1 MVTPWDFIHRVK
13 SYNHHKKCQLF
24 TLGVKPGL
32 KIILCSIYYK
42 IPSSFF
48 TPSLIVFNFMLV
60 SSFVR
65 LERVQ
70 NERDDLHQQLKI
82 VTDETLT
89 AEEKAQRMDMLLKE
103 EEARIYDVE
112 KQLSRLRET
121 QVGIVFLSVNSFSL
135 QSHQHQFSSNNIKT

>member
-1 MVTPWDFIHRVK
+1 MLH
-13 SYNHHKKCQLF
+13 LF
-24 TLGVKPGL
+24 NKM
-32 KIILCSIYYK
+32 
-42 IPSSFF
+42 PSSFF

-60 SSFVR
+60 LSFIR

-70 NERDDLHQQLKI
+70 RERDDLHQQLKI

-135 QSHQHQFSSNNIKT
+135 QSHQHQFSPNTQRKRKMRNRKMII

>member
-1 MVTPWDFIHRVK
+1 MH
-13 SYNHHKKCQLF
+13 LF
-24 TLGVKPGL
+24 K
-32 KIILCSIYYK
+32 K

-48 TPSLIVFNFMLV
+48 APSLSFYLISLV
-60 SSFVR
+60 SSFIR

-70 NERDDLHQQLKI
+70 KERDDLHQQLKI

-135 QSHQHQFSSNNIKT
+135 QSHQHQFSPNTERKRKMRNRKMII

>member
-1 MVTPWDFIHRVK
+1 MLH
-13 SYNHHKKCQLF
+13 LF
-24 TLGVKPGL
+24 NKM
-32 KIILCSIYYK
+32 
-42 IPSSFF
+42 PSSFF

-60 SSFVR
+60 LSFIR

-70 NERDDLHQQLKI
+70 RERDDLHQQLKI
-82 VTDETLT
+82 VTNETLT

-135 QSHQHQFSSNNIKT
+135 QSHQHQFSPNTERKRKMRNRKMII